1 MCQGIKK
8 RCFTPATIFKSPED
22 SRFVRADALAMGDK
36 VLNREHERRRS
47 RGRVQGASRSFSE
60 LDFPDFVWASAR
72 KV

>member
-36 VLNREHERRRS
+36 VLNRDTGRS
-47 RGRVQGASRSFSE
+47 LNCANRKE
-60 LDFPDFVWASAR
+60 LQCI
-72 KV
+72 